1 MGEVMNTSTM
11 INIIIALAVIW
22 FIYKQFAPV
31 KGVRSIGSKEFEQEQ
46 KAQRDSMLVD
56 VRESHEF
63 KSGHIPGAKNVPL
76 SQLKS
81 RVNEIPKDKPVFV
94 YCQSGIRSK
103 RAAAMLK
110 NSGVSNIVN
119 LKGGIMG
126 WQGAV
131 RK

>member
-1 MGEVMNTSTM
+1 MNTSTL

-94 YCQSGIRSK
+94 YCQSGMRSK